1 MAVDINNSK
10 SYDQQVNDEHN
21 FVKLY
26 SRIISLGIYMNL
38 T

>member
-1 MAVDINNSK
+1 MVVDINNSK
-10 SYDQQVNDEHN
+10 SFDQQVNDEHN

-26 SRIISLGIYMNL
+26 SGIISWEIYINL